1 MTVRIPLAKPEITDA
16 DRESVMSVLRTRQL
30 SMGPTPHEFEEA
42 ICEYTGSKY
51 AVAVNSGTSALH
63 LAVRALKLER
73 GAEVILPSFTFS
85 ALLNVILQ
93 EGMRPRFVDI
103 DPKTFNT
110 TPELIAA
117 AITPRTRLII
127 AVHTFGFPMDVEAL
141 QAVALHGSSRPGP
154 RSTSL
159 RAGPRH
165 TVHLI
170 EDACEALG
178 TEVRG
183 SKAGAIAEAGL
194 FAFYP
199 NKQITTGEGG
209 MLVTSSQPIAAA
221 AERLRNQG
229 RDSALGLNQH
239 VDVGFSYRLSDIN
252 CALGISQLSRIEQV
266 VGRRQKVAESYDRA
280 LASISEI
287 IRPRLS
293 SEFGRIS
300 WFVYPVRL
308 GPEFK
313 AEHRDRICES
323 LLKEGIA
330 TGRYFAPLHRQ
341 PVMRSHPSPNSSEE
355 WGTHASSHLRN
366 TEAVADRVIAL
377 PFFNELTEREI
388 QEVARALEESV
399 RELRRKM

>member
-16 DRESVMSVLRTRQL
+16 DRECVMNVLRTSQL
-30 SMGPTPHEFEEA
+30 SMGPKLREFEEA

-63 LAVRALKLER
+63 LGVRALKLER

-93 EGMRPRFVDI
+93 EGLRPRFVDI
-103 DPKTFNT
+103 DPGTYNT
-110 TPELIAA
+110 TADLIAA

-127 AVHTFGFPMDVEAL
+127 AVHTFGFPVDVEGL
-141 QAVALHGSSRPGP
+141 RDVACRGGS
-154 RSTSL
+154 
-159 RAGPRH
+159 RAGYTIH
-165 TVHLI
+165 VI

-178 TEVRG
+178 TEVHG
-183 SKAGAIAEAGL
+183 GKAGAIGEAGL

-209 MLVTSSQPIAAA
+209 MLVTSNPEVAAA

-229 RDSALGLNQH
+229 RDPALGLNQH
-239 VDVGFSYRLSDIN
+239 VEAGYSCRISDIN

-266 VGRRQKVAESYDRA
+266 VGRRQKLAQVYDRE
-280 LASISEI
+280 LAPISEI
-287 IRPRLS
+287 VRPCLS
-293 SEFGRIS
+293 SEIGRIS

-308 GPEFK
+308 GPKFK

-323 LLKEGIA
+323 LLEKGIA

-341 PVMRSHPSPNSSEE
+341 PVLRSHGFAAGSDA
-355 WGTHASSHLRN
+355 GHLRS
-366 TEAVADRVIAL
+366 TEAVADSVIVL

-388 QEVARALEESV
+388 QEVAGALEESV
-399 RELRRKM
+399 REMRRKM